1 MLFWAFI
8 LLALFQ
14 AAGGIFLSNLSMD
27 FVRNPT
33 ADVNA
38 RREVFR
44 YYGTFSRSF
53 LTMFA
58 TITLP
63 MFAAVFSL
71 HHAYIIFSTDGCMSC
86 FKSSVTRF
94 VQETDIL
101 WILWRASPVFNIFVH
116 QLVVA
121 LPCCSCL
128 QEVLFANWGPPCRVL
143 VDNIS
148 QWYTVFFLIFRCVF
162 GFAILCP
169 GSKSDIHRQE
179 TF

>member
-1 MLFWAFI
+1 MRKLPKIFQQKQPRFMLFWAFI

-27 FVRNPT
+27 FVRDPT

-71 HHAYIIFSTDGCMSC
+71 HHAWE
-86 FKSSVTRF
+86 K
-94 VQETDIL
+94 
-101 WILWRASPVFNIFVH
+101 NI
-116 QLVVA
+116 
-121 LPCCSCL
+121 
-128 QEVLFANWGPPCRVL
+128 
-143 VDNIS
+143 
-148 QWYTVFFLIFRCVF
+148 
-162 GFAILCP
+162 
-169 GSKSDIHRQE
+169 
-179 TF
+179 

>member
-58 TITLP
+58 TTTLP
-63 MFAAVFSL
+63 ICSCFLFTPYYPLFFQPMVACHVSKVVSLVFSKRRISFGFFGGL
-71 HHAYIIFSTDGCMSC
+71 LQYSISLCIG
-86 FKSSVTRF
+86 
-94 VQETDIL
+94 L
-101 WILWRASPVFNIFVH
+101 L
-116 QLVVA
+116 
-121 LPCCSCL
+121 LPCLAALVCRKCSL
-128 QEVLFANWGPPCRVL
+128 RTGALHVVSLWTTSANG
-143 VDNIS
+143 IQFS
-148 QWYTVFFLIFRCVF
+148 F
-162 GFAILCP
+162 
-169 GSKSDIHRQE
+169 
-179 TF
+179 